1 MAASETIYGVHE
13 NQSVKRSGQAGGAA
27 HAEGLSDNYRPV
39 PLRQYFVVKM
49 DEAKV
54 LIRQDLQEIQLCTEH
69 F

>member
-1 MAASETIYGVHE
+1 MVASETIYGVHE
-13 NQSVKRSGQAGGAA
+13 NNSVKRSGQAGGAA

-54 LIRQDLQEIQLCTEH
+54 LIRQDLQEIQLCTEY

>member
-1 MAASETIYGVHE
+1 MHE
-13 NQSVKRSGQAGGAA
+13 NHSVKRSGQAGGAA

-54 LIRQDLQEIQLCTEH
+54 LIRQDLQEI
-69 F
+69 

>member
-1 MAASETIYGVHE
+1 MIYGVHE
-13 NQSVKRSGQAGGAA
+13 NHSVKRSGQAGGAA